1 MVPFGAGA
9 RSFTVS
15 EWIRGLRG
23 RPCGRGTGGKVHLMS
38 GLGKSPDVLRLR
50 AGRCHRTWART
61 WGAVGVACLVGTV
74 LTFGGSWAAGSGA
87 ARMVTFG
94 PSTGCW
100 GLAVSLMLRARG
112 TSGRVRTRLLLLGGS
127 AVAGG
132 VYRGAVTVLSAQ
144 PPASGRGARS
154 LLGSVVVTGV
164 TLAVGLGMAGLV
176 VAADAGTGRH
186 VLLRRVLDG
195 VVTAGAVFMTGWV
208 LLRGAGDGWRLGT
221 GMVGVLWAAEVVF
234 LSFLFAL
241 RRLVRS
247 DQRATLW
254 VGIAGLS
261 LMLIGDTLRL
271 WTVGP
276 HGPEVMSCQLVDA
289 CATAG
294 LLVVA
299 VGPWAPGGA
308 SALGTAQPAL
318 RWGMEGAA
326 AFIPLTVCT
335 ATVLG
340 YVLAPPA
347 RDPVPLL
354 VGGTALL
361 SLWARQRF
369 LPSENTRNDD

>member
-1 MVPFGAGA
+1 MATALTIGGA
-9 RSFTVS
+9 
-15 EWIRGLRG
+15 
-23 RPCGRGTGGKVHLMS
+23 
-38 GLGKSPDVLRLR
+38 
-50 AGRCHRTWART
+50 
-61 WGAVGVACLVGTV
+61 
-74 LTFGGSWAAGSGA
+74 WAADGGA
-87 ARMVTFG
+87 ARVVALG
-94 PSTGCW
+94 PATGCL

-127 AVAGG
+127 AVAAGT
-132 VYRGAVTVLSAQ
+132 YRGAVTVLSAQ
-144 PPASGRGARS
+144 PPASGGEARS
-154 LLGSVVVTGV
+154 FLGSVVIIGV
-164 TLAVGLGMAGLV
+164 TLTVGLGMAGLV

-208 LLRGAGDGWRLGT
+208 LLRGAGDGWRLRT
-221 GMVGVLWAAEVVF
+221 GMVGVLWIAEVVF
-234 LSFLFAL
+234 LSFLLVL

-247 DQRATLW
+247 GQRATLW

-276 HGPEVMSCQLVDA
+276 HGLGPMSCQLADA

-299 VGPWAPGGA
+299 VGPWVPGGA
-308 SALGTAQPAL
+308 STLGTAQPAL

-335 ATVLG
+335 ATALG
-340 YVLAPPA
+340 YVLAPLA

-369 LPSENTRNDD
+369 LPSEESRNDD

>member
-1 MVPFGAGA
+1 
-9 RSFTVS
+9 
-15 EWIRGLRG
+15 
-23 RPCGRGTGGKVHLMS
+23 MS
-38 GLGKSPDVLRLR
+38 GLGKSPDVLRAR
-50 AGRCHRTWART
+50 TGRCHRNGAWA
-61 WGAVGVACLVGTV
+61 WAAVGLACLMGTV
-74 LTFGGSWAAGSGA
+74 LTLSGPWTAGSVA

-100 GLAVSLMLRARG
+100 GLAASLALRAWG
-112 TSGRVRTRLLLLGGS
+112 VSGRVRTRLLLMGGS

-132 VYRGAVTVLSAQ
+132 VYRGAVHVLSAH
-144 PPASGRGARS
+144 PPGEARDERS

-164 TLAVGLGMAGLV
+164 TLAIGLGMAGLV
-176 VAADAGTGRH
+176 VAADAGKGRH

-208 LLRGAGDGWRLGT
+208 LLRGASDGWRLGT
-221 GMVGVLWAAEVVF
+221 GMVGVLWTAEVVF

-247 DQRATLW
+247 DQRVTLW
-254 VGIAGLS
+254 VGSGGLS

-276 HGPEVMSCQLVDA
+276 HSPEAMSCQLADA
-289 CATAG
+289 CSTAG

-299 VGPWAPGGA
+299 VGPWVPGGA
-308 SALGTAQPAL
+308 SVLGAAQPTL
-318 RWGMEGAA
+318 RWGIEGAA

-335 ATVLG
+335 VTALG

-354 VGGTALL
+354 VGGIALL
-361 SLWARQRF
+361 SLWARQTF
-369 LPSENTRNDD
+369 LSSENTRNDD

>member
-1 MVPFGAGA
+1 M
-9 RSFTVS
+9 
-15 EWIRGLRG
+15 
-23 RPCGRGTGGKVHLMS
+23 
-38 GLGKSPDVLRLR
+38 
-50 AGRCHRTWART
+50 
-61 WGAVGVACLVGTV
+61 
-74 LTFGGSWAAGSGA
+74 
-87 ARMVTFG
+87 
-94 PSTGCW
+94 
-100 GLAVSLMLRARG
+100 
-112 TSGRVRTRLLLLGGS
+112 RTRLLLLGGS
-127 AVAGG
+127 ALAAG
-132 VYRGAVTVLSAQ
+132 VYRGAVTVLSAR
-144 PPASGRGARS
+144 PPASGWDARS
-154 LLGSVVVTGV
+154 SLDPVVITGV
-164 TLAVGLGMAGLV
+164 TLMAGLGTAGLV

-208 LLRGAGDGWRLGT
+208 LLRGAGDGWRPGT
-221 GMVGVLWAAEVVF
+221 GLVGVLWTAEVVF

-247 DQRATLW
+247 DRRATLW

-261 LMLIGDTLRL
+261 LMLVGDTLRL

-276 HGPEVMSCQLVDA
+276 HGTEMMPRQLVDA

-299 VGPWAPGGA
+299 VGPWVPGGA
-308 SALGTAQPAL
+308 SALSTAQPAL

-326 AFIPLTVCT
+326 AFVPLTVCT
-335 ATVLG
+335 ATALG
-340 YVLAPPA
+340 YALAPLA

-369 LPSENTRNDD
+369 LPSASTGNDD

>member
-1 MVPFGAGA
+1 M
-9 RSFTVS
+9 T
-15 EWIRGLRG
+15 
-23 RPCGRGTGGKVHLMS
+23 
-38 GLGKSPDVLRLR
+38 
-50 AGRCHRTWART
+50 
-61 WGAVGVACLVGTV
+61 
-74 LTFGGSWAAGSGA
+74 LT
-87 ARMVTFG
+87 
-94 PSTGCW
+94 
-100 GLAVSLMLRARG
+100 
-112 TSGRVRTRLLLLGGS
+112 
-127 AVAGG
+127 
-132 VYRGAVTVLSAQ
+132 
-144 PPASGRGARS
+144 
-154 LLGSVVVTGV
+154 
-164 TLAVGLGMAGLV
+164 VGLGMAGLV
-176 VAADAGTGRH
+176 VAADAGTSRH

-195 VVTAGAVFMTGWV
+195 VVTAAVVFMTGWV
-208 LLRGAGDGWRLGT
+208 LLRGAGVGWRLGT

-247 DQRATLW
+247 ERRATLW
-254 VGIAGLS
+254 VGITGLS

-299 VGPWAPGGA
+299 VGPWVPGGA
-308 SALGTAQPAL
+308 SALDTAQPAL

-335 ATVLG
+335 ATALG

-361 SLWARQRF
+361 SLWARQRL
-369 LPSENTRNDD
+369 LPGENTGNDD

>member
-1 MVPFGAGA
+1 
-9 RSFTVS
+9 
-15 EWIRGLRG
+15 
-23 RPCGRGTGGKVHLMS
+23 MS
-38 GLGKSPDVLRLR
+38 GLGKSPDVLRAR
-50 AGRCHRTWART
+50 AGRCHRNGAWA
-61 WGAVGVACLVGTV
+61 WGAVGVACLVGTALAFSGPGV
-74 LTFGGSWAAGSGA
+74 AGSVA
-87 ARMVTFG
+87 ARMVASG

-100 GLAVSLMLRARG
+100 GLAASLVLRAWG
-112 TSGRVRTRLLLLGGS
+112 ASGRVRTRLLLLGGS

-132 VYRGAVTVLSAQ
+132 VYRGAVNVLSAH
-144 PPASGRGARS
+144 PPGSGRDERS

-176 VAADAGTGRH
+176 VAADAGKGRH

-221 GMVGVLWAAEVVF
+221 GMVGVLWTAEVVF

-247 DQRATLW
+247 DQRVTLW
-254 VGIAGLS
+254 VGIVGLS

-276 HGPEVMSCQLVDA
+276 HSPEAMSSQLVDT
-289 CATAG
+289 CNTAG
-294 LLVVA
+294 LLVIA
-299 VGPWAPGGA
+299 VGPWLPGGA
-308 SALGTAQPAL
+308 SVLGTAQPTL
-318 RWGMEGAA
+318 RWGIESAA

-335 ATVLG
+335 VTALG

-347 RDPVPLL
+347 HDPVPLL
-354 VGGTALL
+354 VGGTVLL
-361 SLWARQRF
+361 SLWARKTF

>member
-1 MVPFGAGA
+1 
-9 RSFTVS
+9 
-15 EWIRGLRG
+15 
-23 RPCGRGTGGKVHLMS
+23 MS
-38 GLGKSPDVLRLR
+38 GLGKSPDVLRVR
-50 AGRCHRTWART
+50 AGCCHRTRAWAWA

-74 LTFGGSWAAGSGA
+74 LTFGMPWAAGSGA
-87 ARMVTFG
+87 ARTVAFG
-94 PSTGCW
+94 PSIGCW
-100 GLAVSLMLRARG
+100 GLAGSLVVRARG
-112 TSGRVRTRLLLLGGS
+112 TRGRVRTRLLLLAGS

-144 PPASGRGARS
+144 PPGSGRDARS

-195 VVTAGAVFMTGWV
+195 VITAGAVFMTGWV
-208 LLRGAGDGWRLGT
+208 LLRGAGDGWRLGA
-221 GMVGVLWAAEVVF
+221 GMVGVLWVAEVVF

-247 DQRATLW
+247 DRRGTLW
-254 VGIAGLS
+254 VGIVGLS

-276 HGPEVMSCQLVDA
+276 RGPEVMSWQLVDA
-289 CATAG
+289 CVTAG

-299 VGPWAPGGA
+299 VGPWVPGGA
-308 SALGTAQPAL
+308 SVLGTAQPAL

-335 ATVLG
+335 VTALG

-347 RDPVPLL
+347 GDPVPLL

-369 LPSENTRNDD
+369 LPSEKTRNDD

>member
-1 MVPFGAGA
+1 M
-9 RSFTVS
+9 
-15 EWIRGLRG
+15 
-23 RPCGRGTGGKVHLMS
+23 
-38 GLGKSPDVLRLR
+38 LRLR
-50 AGRCHRTWART
+50 AGRCRRTWART
-61 WGAVGVACLVGTV
+61 CCAVGVACLVGTV
-74 LTFGGSWAAGSGA
+74 LTFGGSWAADGGT
-87 ARMVTFG
+87 ARMVAFG
-94 PSTGCW
+94 PSAGCW
-100 GLAVSLMLRARG
+100 GLAASLMLRARG

-127 AVAGG
+127 AAAGG

-144 PPASGRGARS
+144 PSASGHDTRS

-164 TLAVGLGMAGLV
+164 TLTVGLGMAGLV

-208 LLRGAGDGWRLGT
+208 LLRGAGDGWQLGT
-221 GMVGVLWAAEVVF
+221 GMVGVLWVGEVVF

-241 RRLVRS
+241 HRLVRS

-271 WTVGP
+271 RTVGP
-276 HGPEVMSCQLVDA
+276 QGAEVMSCQLVDV
-289 CATAG
+289 CATVG

-299 VGPWAPGGA
+299 VGPWVPGGA
-308 SALGTAQPAL
+308 SALGAARPAL

-335 ATVLG
+335 VTVLG

>member
-1 MVPFGAGA
+1 M
-9 RSFTVS
+9 
-15 EWIRGLRG
+15 
-23 RPCGRGTGGKVHLMS
+23 
-38 GLGKSPDVLRLR
+38 
-50 AGRCHRTWART
+50 
-61 WGAVGVACLVGTV
+61 
-74 LTFGGSWAAGSGA
+74 LTFGGAWAAGSGA
-87 ARMVTFG
+87 ARAVVFG

-100 GLAVSLMLRARG
+100 GLAASLMLRARG

-132 VYRGAVTVLSAQ
+132 VYRGAVTALSAR
-144 PPASGRGARS
+144 PPGSGRDAPS
-154 LLGSVVVTGV
+154 WLGSVVVTGV
-164 TLAVGLGMAGLV
+164 TLTVGLAMAGLV
-176 VAADAGTGRH
+176 VAADAGTGRR

-195 VVTAGAVFMTGWV
+195 IVTGGAVFMTVWV
-208 LLRGAGDGWRLGT
+208 LLRSAGDGWRLGT
-221 GMVGVLWAAEVVF
+221 GMIGVLWAAEVVF

-247 DQRATLW
+247 DRRVTLW
-254 VGIAGLS
+254 VGIVGLS

-271 WTVGP
+271 WAVGP
-276 HGPEVMSCQLVDA
+276 PSPGVMSCQVADA
-289 CATAG
+289 CAAAG

-299 VGPWAPGGA
+299 VGPWVPGGA
-308 SALGTAQPAL
+308 SALGTAQRAL
-318 RWGMEGAA
+318 RRGMEGTA

-361 SLWARQRF
+361 SLWARQTF
-369 LPSENTRNDD
+369 LPSENSGNDD

>member
-1 MVPFGAGA
+1 
-9 RSFTVS
+9 
-15 EWIRGLRG
+15 
-23 RPCGRGTGGKVHLMS
+23 
-38 GLGKSPDVLRLR
+38 
-50 AGRCHRTWART
+50 
-61 WGAVGVACLVGTV
+61 LVG
-74 LTFGGSWAAGSGA
+74 
-87 ARMVTFG
+87 
-94 PSTGCW
+94 
-100 GLAVSLMLRARG
+100 
-112 TSGRVRTRLLLLGGS
+112 S
-127 AVAGG
+127 A
-132 VYRGAVTVLSAQ
+132 
-144 PPASGRGARS
+144 
-154 LLGSVVVTGV
+154 VVTGV
-164 TLAVGLGMAGLV
+164 TLTVGLGMAGLV

-195 VVTAGAVFMTGWV
+195 FVTAGAVFMTGWV

-221 GMVGVLWAAEVVF
+221 GMVGILWAAEVVF

-271 WTVGP
+271 WAVGP
-276 HGPEVMSCQLVDA
+276 HGTEVMSCQLVDG
-289 CATAG
+289 CATSG

-299 VGPWAPGGA
+299 VGPWVPGGA
-308 SALGTAQPAL
+308 SALGTAQSAL
-318 RWGMEGAA
+318 RWGIEGAA

-340 YVLAPPA
+340 YVLVAPA

-369 LPSENTRNDD
+369 LPSGDIRNDD

>member
-1 MVPFGAGA
+1 M
-9 RSFTVS
+9 
-15 EWIRGLRG
+15 
-23 RPCGRGTGGKVHLMS
+23 
-38 GLGKSPDVLRLR
+38 
-50 AGRCHRTWART
+50 
-61 WGAVGVACLVGTV
+61 
-74 LTFGGSWAAGSGA
+74 FGGWWGAGSGA
-87 ARMVTFG
+87 ARMVAFG
-94 PSTGCW
+94 PSIGCW
-100 GLAVSLMLRARG
+100 GLAASLMLRARG

-144 PPASGRGARS
+144 PPGSGRDARS

-164 TLAVGLGMAGLV
+164 TLTVGLGMAGLV

-195 VVTAGAVFMTGWV
+195 VVTTGVVFMTGWV

-221 GMVGVLWAAEVVF
+221 GMIGVLWAAEVVF

-247 DQRATLW
+247 DRRVTLW
-254 VGIAGLS
+254 VGIVGLS
-261 LMLIGDTLRL
+261 LMLVGDTLRL

-276 HGPEVMSCQLVDA
+276 HSPEVMSCQLADA

-299 VGPWAPGGA
+299 VGPWVPGGA
-308 SALGTAQPAL
+308 SALGAARPAL

-340 YVLAPPA
+340 YVLTPPA

-354 VGGTALL
+354 VGGSALL
-361 SLWARQRF
+361 SLWARQTF

>member
-1 MVPFGAGA
+1 ML
-9 RSFTVS
+9 T
-15 EWIRGLRG
+15 L
-23 RPCGRGTGGKVHLMS
+23 S
-38 GLGKSPDVLRLR
+38 GP
-50 AGRCHRTWART
+50 WM
-61 WGAVGVACLVGTV
+61 
-74 LTFGGSWAAGSGA
+74 AGSAA

-100 GLAVSLMLRARG
+100 GLAASLALRAWG
-112 TSGRVRTRLLLLGGS
+112 VSGRVRTRLLLMGGS

-132 VYRGAVTVLSAQ
+132 VYRGAVHVLSAH
-144 PPASGRGARS
+144 PPGSGRDERS

-176 VAADAGTGRH
+176 VAADAGKGRH
-186 VLLRRVLDG
+186 DLLRRVLDG

-208 LLRGAGDGWRLGT
+208 LLRGASDGWRLGT
-221 GMVGVLWAAEVVF
+221 GMVGVLWTAEVVF

-247 DQRATLW
+247 DQRVTLW
-254 VGIAGLS
+254 VGIGGLS

-276 HGPEVMSCQLVDA
+276 YGPEAMSCQLADT
-289 CATAG
+289 CSTAG

-299 VGPWAPGGA
+299 VGPWVPGGA
-308 SALGTAQPAL
+308 RVLGAAQPTL
-318 RWGMEGAA
+318 RWGIEGAA

-335 ATVLG
+335 VTALG

-354 VGGTALL
+354 VGGIALL
-361 SLWARQRF
+361 SLWARQTF
-369 LPSENTRNDD
+369 LSSENTRNDD